1 MGIIEFIKMN
11 TLDDSYIDYEKLIA
25 ELFKLNKLFSSYRVH

>member
-11 TLDDSYIDYEKLIA
+11 TLDDSYIDYEKT
-25 ELFKLNKLFSSYRVH
+25 YRRIIQIE